1 MLDVYDYLY
10 AFIPLKKFLFSV
22 NIYVF
27 ITMALFYGQNFF
39 KIAKNRYTGE
49 WLIIYMYLF

>member
-1 MLDVYDYLY
+1 MLDVHDYLY